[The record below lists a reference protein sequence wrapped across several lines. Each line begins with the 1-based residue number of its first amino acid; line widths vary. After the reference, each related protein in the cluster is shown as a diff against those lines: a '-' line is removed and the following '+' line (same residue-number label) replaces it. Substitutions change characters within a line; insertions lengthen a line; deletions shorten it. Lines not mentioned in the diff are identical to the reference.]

1 MYLNRR
7 WLLWGSM
14 WLCACFLT
22 LQAAPASAGPVKVG
36 DTVRW
41 QLTDVRVSDPGQNVN
56 TGVGQLVDNYTV
68 EAVATALTKAPIE
81 NGVFRLTYTA
91 FKPKKDTTEQQAEL
105 WYVTGKWSITD
116 TKATKKKLKIKHN
129 DAVMRGIISTDL
141 DFNPTLE
148 PAQTI
153 AAGLKWPFSPFGNY
167 WGAGSG
173 LFSGSSDFEG
183 VMELTL
189 ERWQKVK

>member
-1 MYLNRR
+1 
-7 WLLWGSM
+7 
-14 WLCACFLT
+14 LCACFLT
-22 LQAAPASAGPVKVG
+22 IQAAPASAGPVKAG

-41 QLTDVRVSDPGQNVN
+41 QLTKIQVLEQAQILSIAEGQML
-56 TGVGQLVDNYTV
+56 GNYTV

-81 NGVFRLTYTA
+81 NGIFRLTYSV
-91 FKPKKDTTEQQAEL
+91 FKPKKEMTKQQREL
-105 WYVTGKWSITD
+105 WYLTGKWSITD
-116 TKATKKKLKIKHN
+116 AKAKKEKLKTKHN
-129 DAVMRGIISTDL
+129 DAVMSGIISTEL
-141 DFNPTLE
+141 DFNPTLI
-148 PAQTI
+148 PPQTI
-153 AAGLKWPFSPFGNY
+153 AAAVKWPLSPLGNY